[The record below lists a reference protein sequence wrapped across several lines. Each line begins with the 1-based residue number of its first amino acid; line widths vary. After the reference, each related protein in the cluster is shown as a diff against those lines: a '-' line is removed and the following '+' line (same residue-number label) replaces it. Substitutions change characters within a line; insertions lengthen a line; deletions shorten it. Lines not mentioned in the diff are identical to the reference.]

1 MMDSATFDE
10 FSQLIYER
18 SGIHL
23 APGKES
29 LVVARITRRMLALG
43 MEYDFR
49 RYLDWLREDQS
60 GQEVVRMID
69 AISTNQTSFFRE
81 MEHFVFL
88 RAWFRERLARG
99 QKRFRFWS
107 AGCST
112 GEEPYSLAMT
122 LAEVPEALASDWR
135 ILATDISTVALR
147 TGLDATYTDE
157 RLTSVPEAMRQRD
170 FVPAPPG
177 DRYRVSDALRER
189 VLFRRLNLSEIPFPQ
204 RGPLDVILC
213 RNVMIYFDEI
223 VRRRLLDEFLRLLR
237 PGGYLI
243 VGHCES
249 LLATAHGFHQ
259 YRPSIYTRH

>member
-1 MMDSATFDE
+1 MDSATFNE

-23 APGKES
+23 APGKEA
-29 LVVARITRRMLALG
+29 LVVARITKRMLALG
-43 MEYDFR
+43 MEFDFR
-49 RYLDWLREDQS
+49 RYLEWLQHDRS

-81 MEHFVFL
+81 MEHFVFV

-99 QKRFRFWS
+99 QPRFRFWS

-122 LAEVPEALASDWR
+122 LADVPGALESDWR
-135 ILATDISTVALR
+135 ILATDISTAALR
-147 TGLDATYTDE
+147 TGLAATYSPE
-157 RLTSVPEAMRQRD
+157 RLESVPQAMRLRD
-170 FVPAPPG
+170 FVSSTPDG
-177 DRYRVSDALRER
+177 HCRVADHVRER

-213 RNVMIYFDEI
+213 RNVMIYFDEA

-237 PGGYLI
+237 PGGFLI

-249 LLATAHGFHQ
+249 LLATTHGFRQH
-259 YRPSIYTRH
+259 RPSIYTRH